1 MKGLHINKLV
11 LLEAEPSVVQRL
23 APKRAAASG
32 QATPQEQQAQLDD
45 SMARDCMKAKG
56 YRIENAEGKTEE
68 EACLSSNSST
78 QRATSAASSA

>member
-11 LLEAEPSVVQRL
+11 LLGAEPSVVQRL

-45 SMARDCMKAKG
+45 FHGA
-56 YRIENAEGKTEE
+56 
-68 EACLSSNSST
+68 
-78 QRATSAASSA
+78 